1 MTGNSSGST
10 LIHPLIIRHMCHN
23 VPPTAINTSVE
34 FILKES
40 IEFMTTYPHQWGMQS
55 TLKQQNTHTLKNKSS
70 NYALNVLKTCILEY

>member
-1 MTGNSSGST
+1 
-10 LIHPLIIRHMCHN
+10 MCHN

-55 TLKQQNTHTLKNKSS
+55 TLKQQNTHTHLRIK
-70 NYALNVLKTCILEY
+70 ALIMLLMF